1 MKYLKLYELFRQ
13 WMPEELMKKVS
24 LVFSILKTEYNWNFR
39 TLKDDIYK
47 KSWICLINKRPIE
60 IKISEIFS
68 NLKYINYLEI
78 NFLDLDIPSEYYYNI
93 IDMINLKSF
102 KKDYSKRVK
111 RITISIDDIDSEDIA
126 DDINII
132 LLIIQDYLDN
142 NE

>member
-1 MKYLKLYELFRQ
+1 MKYIKIYELFRQ
-13 WMPEELMKKVS
+13 WMPEDLMKKVS

-132 LLIIQDYLDN
+132 LSIIQDYLDN

>member
-1 MKYLKLYELFRQ
+1 MKYIKIYELFRQ
-13 WMPEELMKKVS
+13 WMPEDLMKKVS

>member
-132 LLIIQDYLDN
+132 LLTIQDYLDN

>member
-1 MKYLKLYELFRQ
+1 MDARRFNE
-13 WMPEELMKKVS
+13 KVS